1 MRKLRNMNNFTEQT
15 NMEYPVGVYY
25 VELNKMFMNITP
37 WHWHPELEISFV
49 RSGTAVFEIGENQIT
64 VESGSAILINGGRL
78 HAITEKKDAEASA
91 PCVILSVL
99 FHPNYLFESMDSF
112 LATKYGTPI
121 IKDPEFRYV
130 LFTPDDSWGKRGIDC
145 INAILT
151 ANLNQSYGHELVT
164 KSHLCSFWI
173 QLLEKADIFL
183 KNTDSFSLSTMD
195 EERVKDAITFIQEHY
210 ARQITLKDIADSI
223 HVSKSEC
230 CRCFKRA
237 IQISPFDYLLM
248 YRIYAS
254 ALQMQHGGNQSET
267 IASLA
272 AGVGF
277 NNTSYYN
284 KIFRKYLSCTP
295 RQYREFIQKSHRDAL
310 NPFGIPLSRL

>member
-1 MRKLRNMNNFTEQT
+1 MNNFAEET
-15 NMEYPVGVYY
+15 NMDYPVGVYY
-25 VELNKMFMNITP
+25 VELNNMFMNVTP

-49 RSGTAVFEIGENQIT
+49 RSGTAVFGVGEKQIA
-64 VESGSAILINGGRL
+64 VKAGSAILINGGHL
-78 HAITEKKDAEASA
+78 HSITEKKETGSSN
-91 PCVILSVL
+91 PCVILSIL
-99 FHPNYLFESMDSF
+99 FHPNYLFDSMDSF
-112 LATKYGTPI
+112 LAAKYGTPI
-121 IKDPEFRYV
+121 IKDPEFRYA
-130 LFTPDDSWGKRGIDC
+130 LFTPDDSWGKRGIEC

-173 QLLEKADIFL
+173 QLLEKADIFRQ
-183 KNTDSFSLSTMD
+183 NTVSFSLSVMD
-195 EERVKDAITFIQEHY
+195 EERIKDAITFIQDHY
-210 ARQITLKDIADSI
+210 AGQITLKDIADSI

-237 IQISPFDYLLM
+237 MQISPFDYLLM

-254 ALQMQHGGNQSET
+254 ALQMQHGGKKAES

-272 AGVGF
+272 ASVGF

-284 KIFRKYLSCTP
+284 KIFKKYLSCTP
-295 RQYREFIQKSHRDAL
+295 RQYRETIQKSHRDAL